1 MLEKTHTQIIT
12 TEVIINQ
19 QLTTTITKLNK
30 ITTINMMITKDRI
43 VLEEV
48 QLQPN
53 LLRITINIKTITIHP
68 RTMAQAVMPMANK
81 IPMVNKMQLATTTI
95 IIKMRTIMTTV
106 TRSSNQLPPLINLLV
121 LVTTWLP
128 LQTLELASISTILIL
143 TIRLINQW

>member
-68 RTMAQAVMPMANK
+68 RIMAQAVMPMANK
-81 IPMVNKMQLATTTI
+81 IPMVNRMQLAITTI

-128 LQTLELASISTILIL
+128 LQTLELALISTTLIL

>member
-68 RTMAQAVMPMANK
+68 RTMAQVVMPMANK
-81 IPMVNKMQLATTTI
+81 IPMVNRMRLVTTTI
-95 IIKMRTIMTTV
+95 IIKMRTMTTV

-128 LQTLELASISTILIL
+128 LQTLELALISTTLIL